1 MLGTVADRSVPT
13 SHCIPAC
20 AELSS
25 KIALLAVLHETF
37 MILAT
42 RLTDGFSANIRL
54 HSFTWSG
61 ESAGGRPGGR
71 PSALARS

>member
-1 MLGTVADRSVPT
+1 MPLS
-13 SHCIPAC
+13 

-25 KIALLAVLHETF
+25 KIALLAVLHEIF

-54 HSFTWSG
+54 HSF
-61 ESAGGRPGGR
+61 APGRVK
-71 PSALARS
+71 AQAAA